1 MTGPEDEAEVEEE
14 PLVLLESA
22 RTVRG
27 RLMCGCGGC
36 IETCPSCMEEET
48 CLDCH
53 TCPPFLDDDDLEW
66 DEDVG

>member
-1 MTGPEDEAEVEEE
+1 
-14 PLVLLESA
+14 
-22 RTVRG
+22 
-27 RLMCGCGGC
+27 MCGCGGC